1 MYVQVIPMSNVTPS
15 SSSDTTAVSAL
26 FQSFESA
33 YNITNAG
40 GNEMGVV
47 SLISSVSSY
56 IVDSTGVRMKCS
68 FLYLNLIFSYQCK
81 LILLYFQKQTNKP
94 KNPYQ

>member
-1 MYVQVIPMSNVTPS
+1 MPNVTPN

-68 FLYLNLIFSYQCK
+68 FLYLNLFFYQCK
-81 LILLYFQKQTNKP
+81 LILMHFQKQTSKKNKKQ
-94 KNPYQ
+94 KNKKTYQ